1 MTAKKNTEKKTRAT
15 KKKDDAISSLSEF
28 SISMLRDYYD
38 VCENVLKHYE
48 NELFANKNT
57 NDSAYKAAKENYD
70 MYLKIHGLLF
80 TEIERRLKLIC

>member
-15 KKKDDAISSLSEF
+15 KKKEDMPSSLSEF

-70 MYLKIHGLLF
+70 MYVKIHGLLF

>member
-1 MTAKKNTEKKTRAT
+1 MTAKKNTEKKTRAI
-15 KKKDDAISSLSEF
+15 KKNNDTISSLPEF
-28 SISMLRDYYD
+28 PISMLRDYYD

-57 NDSAYKAAKENYD
+57 DNSAYKAAKENYD
-70 MYLKIHGLLF
+70 MYVKIHGLLF

>member
-1 MTAKKNTEKKTRAT
+1 MTAKKNTEKKTRAI
-15 KKKDDAISSLSEF
+15 KKNNDTISSLSEF

-57 NDSAYKAAKENYD
+57 DDSVYKAAKENYD